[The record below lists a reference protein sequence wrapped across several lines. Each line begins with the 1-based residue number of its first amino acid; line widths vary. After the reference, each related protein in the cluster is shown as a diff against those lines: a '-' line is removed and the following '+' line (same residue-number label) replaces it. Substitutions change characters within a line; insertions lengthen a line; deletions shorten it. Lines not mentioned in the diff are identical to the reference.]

1 MTEGQ
6 FANRFEDEGVALAR
20 ICPNLK
26 NLGYILFST
35 QQMAQ
40 KIVRS
45 RPGYTYSYQRF
56 RLADLSSCIR
66 DSDLS
71 IDHYYNTNHYRIH
84 ENDINSSEK

>member
-6 FANRFEDEGVALAR
+6 LANRFEDEGVALAR

-56 RLADLSSCIR
+56 RLLAGSSSCIR

-71 IDHYYNTNHYRIH
+71 I
-84 ENDINSSEK
+84 ND